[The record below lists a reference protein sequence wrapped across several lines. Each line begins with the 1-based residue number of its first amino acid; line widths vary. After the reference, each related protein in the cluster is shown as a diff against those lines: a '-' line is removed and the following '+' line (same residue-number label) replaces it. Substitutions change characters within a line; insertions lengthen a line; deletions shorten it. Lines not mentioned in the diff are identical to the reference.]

1 MKKTRYIKPEVL
13 VIENGLNP
21 MLHGASQEV
30 QDDTINFAP
39 ESETTIESESDF
51 I

>member
-1 MKKTRYIKPEVL
+1 MKKTRYVKPEVL

-30 QDDTINFAP
+30 QDDTIKFAP
-39 ESETTIESESDF
+39 ENETTIDSDADF